1 MAIDLNSSRRNAPK
15 KSKEV
20 IKFATVKYFI
30 VHNYKDRDH
39 MLACV
44 QFTKNVTTDIY
55 GSKSFEDFGPSKIIE
70 IIGIDHCVGFISF
83 IPPDRNCNVS
93 YIIDNDNIDF

>member
-20 IKFATVKYFI
+20 IKFATIKYFM
-30 VHNYKDRDH
+30 VHNYNDRDH

-44 QFTKNVTTDIY
+44 QFTKNVITDTY
-55 GSKSFEDFGPSKIIE
+55 GLKSFEGFGSSKIIE
-70 IIGIDHCVGFISF
+70 IIGIDHCVSFISF
-83 IPPDRNCNVS
+83 IPPGRNCNVN
-93 YIIDNDNIDF
+93 YIINIDF

>member
-1 MAIDLNSSRRNAPK
+1 MNCIVIDCNVQINIAIDLNSSRRNAPK
-15 KSKEV
+15 KSKEA

-44 QFTKNVTTDIY
+44 
-55 GSKSFEDFGPSKIIE
+55 
-70 IIGIDHCVGFISF
+70 
-83 IPPDRNCNVS
+83 
-93 YIIDNDNIDF
+93 

>member
-44 QFTKNVTTDIY
+44 
-55 GSKSFEDFGPSKIIE
+55 
-70 IIGIDHCVGFISF
+70 
-83 IPPDRNCNVS
+83 
-93 YIIDNDNIDF
+93 

>member
-1 MAIDLNSSRRNAPK
+1 MNCIVIDCILNDFNVEINMAIDLNSSRRNAPK

-44 QFTKNVTTDIY
+44 
-55 GSKSFEDFGPSKIIE
+55 
-70 IIGIDHCVGFISF
+70 
-83 IPPDRNCNVS
+83 
-93 YIIDNDNIDF
+93 